1 LFVLAFRN
9 NSQQGA
15 GRLRRSQDDWRS
27 RRIDKIKQIHDH
39 RGKTKTTRHAL
50 LMILVCP
57 TCRTRYKVEDEAV
70 SRPYGRTV
78 RCASCGHSWHYLAP
92 PPTPV
97 ARLRDRLLA
106 EPPAELAIPVD
117 PPVAV
122 SNPSRHRRHSG
133 LGWVV
138 LILLVGAVVVGVI
151 FGRDEIVALWP
162 QAAQYYDLVGLKTQ
176 PLGAGLD
183 IANVTST
190 RNADGL
196 IVEGDITNKLGV
208 PRTVPRLRVVLRD
221 ANRHELI
228 FKIVDP
234 PRERLLPGETSHF
247 VVGFLPAPD
256 PAVGVVVTFSAS

>member
-1 LFVLAFRN
+1 
-9 NSQQGA
+9 
-15 GRLRRSQDDWRS
+15 
-27 RRIDKIKQIHDH
+27 
-39 RGKTKTTRHAL
+39 
-50 LMILVCP
+50 MILVCP

-70 SRPYGRTV
+70 SRPSGRTV
-78 RCASCGHSWHYLAP
+78 RCASCGHSWHHLAP
-92 PPTPV
+92 PPAPFM
-97 ARLRDRLLA
+97 RLRERLQA
-106 EPPAELAIPVD
+106 EPPTELATPAD
-117 PPVAV
+117 PPIAM

-138 LILLVGAVVVGVI
+138 VILLIGAAIIGAI
-151 FGRDEIVALWP
+151 YFGRGQIVAMWP
-162 QAAQYYDLVGLKTQ
+162 SAVRFYDLVGLETR

-208 PRTVPRLRVVLRD
+208 PRTVPHLRVALRD

-256 PAVGVVVTFSAS
+256 AAVGVVVTFSAG